1 MFWCEILFVV
11 KEQRPWRNILSD
23 PIGANFFTEPSVRKS
38 AEIQIVANCLLSTD
52 FHISNEDFLVVM
64 LGDLCNRMHGALQ
77 GDRLK
82 LIFLYQNKLFH
93 SFINYYFFLRRQ
105 YWNVR
110 QRCGFNSR

>member
-1 MFWCEILFVV
+1 MFSSLLSCSFMFWCEILFVV
-11 KEQRPWRNILSD
+11 KEQRSWRNMLSD

-38 AEIQIVANCLLSTD
+38 AEIQIVSNCLWSTD

-82 LIFLYQNKLFH
+82 LIFLY
-93 SFINYYFFLRRQ
+93 
-105 YWNVR
+105 
-110 QRCGFNSR
+110 

>member
-1 MFWCEILFVV
+1 MLWCEILFVV

-93 SFINYYFFLRRQ
+93 SFINYYFFPPKTILERPTKM
-105 YWNVR
+105 WL
-110 QRCGFNSR
+110 